1 MKTAFRGLFRFLR
14 FIDRMRERGDDLGT
28 AKSLSEKENVVRLMT
43 VHKSK
48 GLEFPVVFFAGTG
61 RPFNEMDFHKP
72 YLFDQQYGL
81 AVKAVN
87 PETRIEY
94 TSLPYLAV
102 KEMKQ
107 LQMKAEEMRVLY
119 VAMTRA
125 KEKLYLT
132 ASIKDLD
139 RLLEKWKT
147 ASGDLLLPD
156 FKRSRAKSY
165 LDWIGPAVSRHPDAQ
180 ELHAGGEV
188 LEHHSRFQIDI
199 VETVSLEEPQLL
211 LEAQHDRPE
220 AEADAA
226 LIHSRFDFTYP
237 HQAAVEKRSKQ
248 SVTEMKRLQLLQR
261 SDEPESFI
269 QDYQPKAQKKAPH
282 RPDFLMDR
290 KLSAAD
296 IGTAVH
302 TVMQHLPLERKMNV
316 GEIGQFLEELT
327 GREILTKEEAQA
339 VKAEQLEAFF
349 HSTIAQR
356 LMNAEDIRREVPFT
370 YARPDADGDHQIVQ
384 GIVDCLFKED
394 GEWVLLDYKTDQTRG
409 MSNVQSAMKER
420 YSIQLS
426 VYQEAVEAILRIP
439 IKQRVLYLFATNEEV
454 EV

>member
-1 MKTAFRGLFRFLR
+1 
-14 FIDRMRERGDDLGT
+14 MRERGDDLGT

-48 GLEFPVVFFAGTG
+48 GLEFPVVFFAGTA

-87 PETRIEY
+87 PDTRIEY

-107 LQMKAEEMRVLY
+107 MQAKAEEMRVLY

-132 ASIKDLD
+132 ASVKDIE

-147 ASGDLLLPD
+147 VSGDVLLPD

-165 LDWIGPAVSRHPDAQ
+165 LDWIGPAVSRHPDAKAF
-180 ELHAGGEV
+180 HVGGEM
-188 LEHHSRFQIDI
+188 LEHQSRFQIDI
-199 VETVSLEEPQLL
+199 VETLSLEEPLPL
-211 LEAQHDRPE
+211 LEAPQDRPE
-220 AEADAA
+220 AEKDAE
-226 LIHSRFDFTYP
+226 LIRSRFDFIYP

-261 SDEPESFI
+261 LDEPESFI
-269 QDYQPKAQKKAPH
+269 QDYQPKTQKRAPH

-302 TVMQHLPLERKMNV
+302 TAMQHLPLERQMDV
-316 GEIGQFLEELT
+316 GEIRQFLEELA

-339 VKAEQLEAFF
+339 VKAEQIAAFF
-349 HSTIAQR
+349 HSPIAQR

-370 YARPDADGDHQIVQ
+370 YARADEDGDHQIVQ
-384 GIVDCLFKED
+384 GIVDCLFKEN
-394 GEWVLLDYKTDQTRG
+394 GEWVLLDYKTDRIQG
-409 MSNVQSAMKER
+409 MGNVHSVMKER
-420 YSIQLS
+420 YSVQLS

-439 IKQRVLYLFATNEEV
+439 ITQRVLYLFSSNEEV